1 MARTALGA
9 VRYANTRRLPPHQA
23 QVKTSN
29 VVFPQSTKPA
39 GEGDRVLD
47 GDVLAR
53 HHDALD
59 EQAHQ
64 PLPAFEVER
73 VEPLTHGC
81 GKGLQLRF
89 PLAQPL
95 LIGMLRLKLLGSGA
109 RCLKSRL
116 QLRTSPLQ
124 LVHPQ
129 RALLV
134 GIHQALHLPLEVAA
148 R

>member
-1 MARTALGA
+1 M
-9 VRYANTRRLPPHQA
+9 
-23 QVKTSN
+23 
-29 VVFPQSTKPA
+29 
-39 GEGDRVLD
+39 
-47 GDVLAR
+47 LAR

-64 PLPAFEVER
+64 PLLAFAVER

-95 LIGMLRLKLLGSGA
+95 LIGMLRLEFLGPGA
-109 RCLKSRL
+109 RCLKRRL
-116 QLRTSPLQ
+116 QLRTPYLQ

-129 RALLV
+129 GALLV
-134 GIHQALHLPLEVAA
+134 GVHLPLKVSAC
-148 R
+148 